1 MELREAFRLSLTNIK
16 GHKMR
21 NILAVTSVMI
31 GIAAVIAVITMSTG
45 IETALLEV
53 LTKDFLRANTIS
65 VSVEGSQ
72 SLFGADRVFTDHD
85 VAEVEKIEG
94 ITAVD
99 VFAPV
104 NGNPLKYEGRLL
116 PGSNVRIVTSDVIVP
131 LDAGRFVTADAKGE
145 IVLGYEIA
153 SSICE
158 RIKRDELDGEE
169 ISDEQEEEIETICA
183 EVTREEELQ
192 NMILGQQVHLT
203 YLQNRQRYDEDL
215 TVVGLVR
222 KSQFINGTN
231 SYVSPLYNGYSEVVN
246 PGTDPVTVYTG
257 IIVSTVTTDDVT
269 PVAEELEAY
278 FATYNSDARKLVG
291 DDREIE
297 VNTATDVVEE
307 IKANFAQFAGWLG
320 GIAFVALLVGMIGI
334 MNIMLVTVKERTKEI
349 GVMKATG
356 ATRGGVLRLFLTECM
371 LICVLGAMMGILGG
385 IGLSLLFN
393 AITAAAF
400 EFEEPIQF
408 VFVWP
413 AYVASVVTGIIVG
426 VISGLYPAWQAA
438 RVNPIEALRY
448 E

>member
-1 MELREAFRLSLTNIK
+1 MEQREAFRLSLTNIR

-21 NILAVTSVMI
+21 NILAVMSVMI

-45 IETALLEV
+45 IETALLDV

-72 SLFGADRVFTDHD
+72 GLFGADRVFTDHD

-131 LDAGRFVTADAKGE
+131 LDAGNFVDATSKGE
-145 IVLGYEIA
+145 IVLGWEIA
-153 SSICE
+153 TIICE
-158 RIKRDELDGEE
+158 RIKKSDFDE
-169 ISDEQEEEIETICA
+169 ITDEQEQEIETTC
-183 EVTREEELQ
+183 EETTREPELQ
-192 NMILGQQVHLT
+192 AMILGKQVHLT
-203 YLQNRQRYDEDL
+203 YLQNRQRHDEDL
-215 TVVGLVR
+215 TIVGLVK
-222 KSQFINGTN
+222 KSQFIGGAN
-231 SYVSPLYNGYSEVVN
+231 SYVSPLYHGYTEVVN
-246 PGTDPVTVYTG
+246 QDSNPVSVYTG
-257 IIVSTVTTDDVT
+257 IIIS
-269 PVAEELEAY
+269 AEEVDNVPAIEEELQTY

-307 IKANFAQFAGWLG
+307 IQGNFAQFAGWLG

-371 LICVLGAMMGILGG
+371 LICVLGAVMGIVGG

-393 AITAAAF
+393 IVTAAAF
-400 EFEEPIQF
+400 EFDEPIQF

-413 AYVASVVTGIIVG
+413 AYFASVITGIVVG